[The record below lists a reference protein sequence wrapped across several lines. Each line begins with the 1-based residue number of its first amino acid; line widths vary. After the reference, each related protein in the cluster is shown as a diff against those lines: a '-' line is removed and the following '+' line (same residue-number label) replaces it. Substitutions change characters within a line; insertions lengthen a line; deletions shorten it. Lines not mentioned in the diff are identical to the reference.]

1 MREFIKGVSAGNDY
15 IYVYG
20 KPCDKEKIVRACDRR
35 NGIGGDGVVFYEKTD
50 GGCYSFR
57 IFNADGSEAEFC
69 GNASLTLAKILLG
82 GSVAEQLNAT
92 PECGKEREKKLKFIT
107 RAGVR
112 EVETVGEKAFLTAPL
127 PVKTNAEF
135 ARALCGKTI
144 AGVKVL
150 SAGVFFAGNLH
161 LAVRAE
167 KATRETAEKIAAAAE
182 KCEEFPLGVNVE
194 VFSLSERGARAV
206 VKERG
211 SGFTGSCGSGALCIY
226 SLFEE
231 CASVKNGLK
240 ILFEGGELTVLKR
253 DEKLLLCGY
262 PKVVFKGESEG
273 IL

>member
-1 MREFIKGVSAGNDY
+1 MRKFIKGVSAGNDY

-50 GGCYSFR
+50 GGCYSFE

-69 GNASLTLAKILLG
+69 GNASLTLAKILLC
-82 GSVAEQLNAT
+82 GSVAEQLNAA
-92 PECGKEREKKLKFIT
+92 PECIKERVKKLKFIT

-112 EVETVGEKAFLTAPL
+112 DVETIGEKAFLAAPL
-127 PVKTNAEF
+127 PVKINVEF
-135 ARALCGKTI
+135 ARALCAKTI
-144 AGVKVL
+144 AGAKVL
-150 SAGVFFAGNLH
+150 SAGVFSAGNLH

-167 KATRETAEKIAAAAE
+167 KATRETAEEISAAAE
-182 KCEEFPLGVNVE
+182 KCGEFPLGVNVE
-194 VFSLSERGARAV
+194 VFSLTERGAQAV

-231 CASVKNGLK
+231 CASAKNGLK

-253 DEKLLLCGY
+253 DEKLLLCGC
-262 PKVVFKGESEG
+262 PKVVFKGKSEW
-273 IL
+273 LL

>member
-20 KPCDKEKIVRACDRR
+20 KQCCKEKIVRACDRR
-35 NGIGGDGVVFYEKTD
+35 NGIGGDGVVFYEKAGD
-50 GGCYSFR
+50 GCYSFE

-69 GNASLTLAKILLG
+69 GNASLTLAKILLCG
-82 GSVAEQLNAT
+82 FAGEQLNVS
-92 PECGKEREKKLKFIT
+92 PECEKERVRKLKLIT

-112 EVETVGEKAFLTAPL
+112 EVEIRGENVFLTAPL
-127 PVKTNAEF
+127 PVKINCEF

-150 SAGVFFAGNLH
+150 SAGVFSAGNLH

-167 KATRETAEKIAAAAE
+167 RVTRETAEEISAAAE
-182 KCEEFPLGVNVE
+182 KSGEFPLGVNVE
-194 VFSLSERGARAV
+194 VFSLCERGAHAV

-231 CASVKNGLK
+231 CASTKNGLK
-240 ILFEGGELTVLKR
+240 ILFEGGELTAFKR
-253 DEKLLLCGY
+253 DEKLQLCGC
-262 PKVVFKGESEG
+262 PKVVFKGESEE
-273 IL
+273 LL